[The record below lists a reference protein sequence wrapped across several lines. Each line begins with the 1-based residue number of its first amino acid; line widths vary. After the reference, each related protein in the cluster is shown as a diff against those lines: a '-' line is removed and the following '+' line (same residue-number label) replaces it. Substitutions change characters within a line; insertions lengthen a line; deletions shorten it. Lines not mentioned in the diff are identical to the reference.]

1 LQNPEF
7 TGAQSVIPDG
17 NVPLANL
24 PRAYFAAILVDPP
37 WRFETWS
44 DAGKDRSPERHY
56 PTMTMDELRG
66 LDVAALAARDS
77 VLFLWAGWPMDQ
89 AAPLIAILLGR

>member
-24 PRAYFAAILVDPP
+24 ARAYFAAILVDPP

-77 VLFLWAGWPMDQ
+77 VLFLWAVWPMDQ